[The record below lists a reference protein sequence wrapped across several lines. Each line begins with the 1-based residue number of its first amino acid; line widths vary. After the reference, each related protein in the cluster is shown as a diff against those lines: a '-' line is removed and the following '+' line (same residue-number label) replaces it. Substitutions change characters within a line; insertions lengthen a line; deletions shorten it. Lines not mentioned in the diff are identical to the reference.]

1 MEFWAFN
8 SHFFDGVKGLNK
20 LSDEII
26 LVTVK
31 SCGEDGLQDFA
42 VVSRFLGF
50 VEIDVISKFLILL
63 KAIVMCGEQLFEVAL
78 VEEKQ
83 IHARLN
89 QVRESR
95 F

>member
-1 MEFWAFN
+1 M
-8 SHFFDGVKGLNK
+8 
-20 LSDEII
+20 
-26 LVTVK
+26 
-31 SCGEDGLQDFA
+31 
-42 VVSRFLGF
+42 VSRSLGF
-50 VEIDVISKFLILL
+50 VEIDVISKILILL
-63 KAIVMCGEQLFEVAL
+63 KAIVMCGQQLFEVAL